1 MKKGLF
7 IQQKGAFSATPIKD
21 KNKRNKIFI
30 KGDWF
35 SICLQDIEIQS
46 FAKPLN
52 TRKISANS
60 LRRKIR
66 EL

>member
-7 IQQKGAFSATPIKD
+7 IQQKGAFPATPIKD

-35 SICLQDIEIQS
+35 SVLVIG
-46 FAKPLN
+46 
-52 TRKISANS
+52 
-60 LRRKIR
+60 
-66 EL
+66 